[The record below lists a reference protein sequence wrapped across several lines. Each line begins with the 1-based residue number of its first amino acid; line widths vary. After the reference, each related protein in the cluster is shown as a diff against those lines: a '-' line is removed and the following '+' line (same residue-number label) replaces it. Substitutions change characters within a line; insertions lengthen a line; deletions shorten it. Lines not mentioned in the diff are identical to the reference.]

1 MKITISDFETRAAK
15 RNQLSR
21 VDVLGSFDF
30 STAMIHLKSLAKA
43 DIERV
48 QKLLKDFVP
57 DWNGGK
63 PKLLTGE
70 QFTALAKVQPLAVHE
85 YTHFVDATSTLWG
98 LRHLQLMN
106 DAYKS
111 NGDAGAN
118 ETEFHKA
125 KAFYDHMRT
134 IRLPAYYTVVNKQPH
149 DRRPWGSRITI
160 GRIFDTK
167 GEISDR
173 PVLFSQFLN
182 SSSEVIVRSP
192 ISTVSILE
200 ASAMAQEVLSHARL
214 LQLTDTDFRMI
225 EEREFS
231 RKHLEFLYTRDVTEY
246 SVCVHILANKLGLK
260 DSLIAFSMCAR
271 LTRLVLN
278 FPQIG
283 FDRLAADCP
292 VEDVLEIPKGHEF
305 AQAIRD
311 GLGAR
316 DLGTLYYLLCSA
328 LPANVSET
336 GKLFDAAVDVAL
348 ANLGIEVKGLTEEIE
363 MEAKKL
369 ITSFSASPIGYI
381 LQLAS
386 AGYENLKRTDFS
398 LAELQFNQLNLPPVL
413 LGDDSVTSLF
423 DGKDNSLDKFDLEGC
438 FFELDDGMS
447 WVNRFSE
454 GCI

>member
-1 MKITISDFETRAAK
+1 
-15 RNQLSR
+15 
-21 VDVLGSFDF
+21 
-30 STAMIHLKSLAKA
+30 
-43 DIERV
+43 
-48 QKLLKDFVP
+48 
-57 DWNGGK
+57 
-63 PKLLTGE
+63 
-70 QFTALAKVQPLAVHE
+70 
-85 YTHFVDATSTLWG
+85 
-98 LRHLQLMN
+98 
-106 DAYKS
+106 
-111 NGDAGAN
+111 
-118 ETEFHKA
+118 
-125 KAFYDHMRT
+125 
-134 IRLPAYYTVVNKQPH
+134 
-149 DRRPWGSRITI
+149 
-160 GRIFDTK
+160 
-167 GEISDR
+167 
-173 PVLFSQFLN
+173 
-182 SSSEVIVRSP
+182 
-192 ISTVSILE
+192 
-200 ASAMAQEVLSHARL
+200 MAQEVLSHARL

-246 SVCVHILANKLGLK
+246 SVCVHILANKLGLN

-348 ANLGIEVKGLTEEIE
+348 AKLGIEVKGLTEEIE

-369 ITSFSASPIGYI
+369 ITSFGASPIGYI